1 MTFTEISN
9 LQVADC
15 RDTLE
20 QRLLAKM
27 AEPTNVISEEEI
39 AAELEL
45 YKVELTKQR
54 IHHEVKGLVQN
65 NCATIAA
72 YPEAGDNYSKWI
84 DLNILSNDN
93 LPDAIIKLKAIQG
106 NEITLAATQIEAAD
120 LDVRVKR
127 IDKVFR
133 KILVDMAHDALVAK
147 GFSEKEIKELKDV

>member
-27 AEPTNVISEEEI
+27 AEPANVISEEEI

-65 NCATIAA
+65 NCATLAA
-72 YPEAGDNYSKWI
+72 YPGAGGNYSKWI
-84 DLNILSNDN
+84 EDNIVNDSS
-93 LPDAIIKLKAIQG
+93 LPDAIIKLQAIQAQ
-106 NEITLAATQIEAAD
+106 ETILAAAQIEAAD

-127 IDKVFR
+127 IDKIFR
-133 KILVDMAHDALVAK
+133 KILVDMAHDALIAK